1 MESRTCGMTEAGKN
15 MKGEVNMLRSMYSGI
30 SGIKNF
36 QTKLDVIGNN
46 IANVN
51 TYGFKKGRVTFKDAM
66 SQTISGALSAQGN
79 RGGVNPKQVGLG
91 STLATI
97 DTIHTEAS
105 MQSTGRSLDLAING
119 DGYFVFKEGERYF
132 YSRAGNLYLDEFG
145 TLVNAD
151 GYKVQAF
158 NTDGELTDVTVNV
171 NAVMPYV
178 QTEELGLSGNLSI
191 DAGDAFVYH
200 QQFEVVDGTGKSH
213 RVNMYFKH
221 DLNNQSWEVY
231 FTDPKDPSA
240 NLEYIIS
247 FNSGSA
253 ELLDSSMSPVTQ
265 MNLPI
270 DDGNTTLPVTLDLSK
285 LTYAEGPNDAL
296 AIPDGNTEG
305 QLESFNIGSRG
316 EINGIYSNGL
326 VSVLG
331 YLAIAKFSNSSGLQA
346 AGGNLFV
353 ATVNSGDANIGIAGE
368 GRGSIVTERL
378 EMSNV
383 DLSEEFTEMIVAQ
396 RGFQANTR
404 IITTSDEILQ
414 ELVNLKR

>member
-1 MESRTCGMTEAGKN
+1 
-15 MKGEVNMLRSMYSGI
+15 MLRSMYSGI
-30 SGIKNF
+30 SGMKNF

-91 STLATI
+91 SQVATI

-119 DGYFVFKEGERYF
+119 DGYFVFKEGDKYL
-132 YSRAGNLYLDEFG
+132 YSRAGNFYLDEYG
-145 TLVNAD
+145 TLVNSD

-158 NTDGELTDVTVNV
+158 DPNGELKDVTVNV

-178 QTEELGLSGNLSI
+178 QTTSISLSGNLSSS
-191 DAGDAFVYH
+191 AGDKFIYS
-200 QQFEVVDGTGKSH
+200 QQFEVVDVTGNSH
-213 RVNMYFKH
+213 RVNLYFVHNRDEKKW
-221 DLNNQSWEVY
+221 DVY
-231 FTDPKDPSA
+231 FTDPSTIDTDAVDPAFTIDFNGNKPVVKDKNDDTISTVDLNGNPIVTIDLPLTDINGTLENITL
-240 NLEYIIS
+240 NL
-247 FNSGSA
+247 G
-253 ELLDSSMSPVTQ
+253 
-265 MNLPI
+265 
-270 DDGNTTLPVTLDLSK
+270 G
-285 LTYAEGPNDAL
+285 LTYVAGTNDAL

-331 YLAIAKFSNSSGLQA
+331 YLAIAKFSNSSGLQST
-346 AGGNLFV
+346 GGNLFQ
-353 ATVNSGDANIGIAGE
+353 ATVNSGDANIGFAGD